1 MPEYKFD
8 SVVAFLNTLYSY
20 IYIADF
26 EGGLNL
32 INTIRW
38 NKLLQRMDIEYMA
51 TKLSNAETIY
61 KGWFKGKTNAIEEWQ
76 NYLNEEA
83 KPF

>member
-8 SVVAFLNTLYSY
+8 SVVAFLNTLYSF

-38 NKLLQRMDIEYMA
+38 NRLLPRMDVEYMA
-51 TKLSNAETIY
+51 TKLRNAETIY
-61 KGWFKGKTNAIEEWQ
+61 KAWFKNKDESIKEWQ
-76 NYLNEEA
+76 KYLNEEA